1 MQSEGAVGLATT
13 AIGGLAGGASTASA
27 ANFEAMKYANTEI
40 NFLMTGD
47 ENDHRAL
54 ADLLPEMKA
63 GQAKSEALRPNAPN
77 ALRLGLISR
86 QTNAESLH

>member
-1 MQSEGAVGLATT
+1 MQSAGAVGLATT

-63 GQAKSEALRPNAPN
+63 GQAKSEALRPNA
-77 ALRLGLISR
+77 LRLGLISR